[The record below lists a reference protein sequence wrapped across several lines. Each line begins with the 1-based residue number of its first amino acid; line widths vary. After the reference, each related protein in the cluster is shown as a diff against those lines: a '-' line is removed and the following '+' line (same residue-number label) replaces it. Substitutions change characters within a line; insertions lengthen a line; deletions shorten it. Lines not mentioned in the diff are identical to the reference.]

1 MSSPQLVP
9 RGGWESVRKLAMDWL
24 RPRASDP
31 DTAFRERVIRSTL
44 AIVTVL
50 TFLSLSLN
58 VFLFQGAF
66 ALVSYYT
73 LHIGILAACI
83 VAGILV
89 SRGHVLYAGWLVVA
103 AVLFGANCLVW
114 LARQEQST
122 TGIVN
127 VIIAYFFVP
136 LAATLVLPRRHI
148 LPVSLLTV
156 ATYAIS
162 LFALPMGWL
171 VMTDVQPALQIP
183 IVFIGLV
190 GEGALLRQFRSE
202 FDSRLETVLRSMRAV
217 ELSKQEAEAARHQ
230 ADLDRQRA
238 EEADHAK
245 SQFLANMSHE
255 LRTPLNA
262 IIGYDEIML
271 GGMAGE
277 FTPKQMELL
286 RRIQHNSRRLLSLIN
301 DVLDLSKIESGS
313 MQVFRAPM
321 SPRKLIV
328 DTVEDIRSL
337 AETKSLLLTVDLSA
351 DLPEV
356 VMGDASRVQ
365 QILVNLLSNAIE
377 FTDVGSVAVWAGPHG
392 DTSWRFTVQDTGIGI
407 PRQAQTIIFDA
418 FRQVDSTMTRR
429 HKGTGLGLA
438 ICKRLTEKMGGTIE
452 VFSEAGHGAM
462 FIVTLPR
469 TNGAGNQMA
478 GSAGL
483 GGGP

>member
-1 MSSPQLVP
+1 MSSDLAP
-9 RGGWESVRKLAMDWL
+9 RGPGYFVRRLAADWL
-24 RPRASDP
+24 RPRAIDP

-50 TFLSLSLN
+50 TILSLSLN

-66 ALVSYYT
+66 TLVSYYT
-73 LHIGILAACI
+73 LHIGILAACLLSG
-83 VAGILV
+83 VLV

-122 TGIVN
+122 TAIIN

-136 LAATLVLPRRHI
+136 LAATLVLPRRYI
-148 LPVSLLTV
+148 LPVSTLTV

-162 LFALPMGWL
+162 LFAPPLGLP
-171 VMTDVQPALQIP
+171 VMADVQPALQIP

-217 ELSKQEAEAARHQ
+217 EQSKQEAEAARHQ
-230 ADLDRQRA
+230 AEQDRQRA
-238 EEADHAK
+238 EAADYAK

-277 FTPKQMELL
+277 FTPKQVDLL
-286 RRIQHNSRRLLSLIN
+286 GRVQHNSRRLLLLIN

-313 MQVFRAPM
+313 VQIFRAPM
-321 SPRKLIV
+321 SPRRLIV
-328 DTVEDIRSL
+328 ETVEDIRSL
-337 AETKSLLLTVDLSA
+337 AEAKRLLLSVDLSA
-351 DLPEV
+351 ELPEV

-377 FTDVGSVAVWAGPHG
+377 FTDSGTVAVWAGPHG
-392 DTSWRFTVQDTGIGI
+392 DSSWRFTVRDTGIGI
-407 PRQAQTIIFDA
+407 PRQAQTVIFDA
-418 FRQVDSTMTRR
+418 FRQVDSTVTRR

-438 ICKRLTEKMGGTIE
+438 ICKRLTERMGGTIE
-452 VFSEAGHGAM
+452 VFSEPGQGAM

-469 TNGAGNQMA
+469 TNGAANHITGPSHQE
-478 GSAGL
+478 GSY
-483 GGGP
+483 